1 MKPSAPA
8 RIGWC
13 RLRSDLSRQR
23 SAVSLLALVWA
34 STAAAQTPLQTYSD
48 AFIERYRRTDP
59 KVAYTVTVRDGDRT
73 AYFVELRIANPP
85 NPARLVIPNWAPGAY
100 RLMDSGQNIAGFTAA
115 TTAGDALPVT
125 QDSEISWTVDTKGAT
140 SLVVRYRAGLRDAVQ
155 WRRPN
160 NRWFLR
166 ATSGVIDGPRTF
178 MYLDGWKLTPA
189 HVTFRLPAR
198 WRIAT
203 GLVPTTDSTT
213 YWAPSYDV
221 LIDSPVLIGRFN
233 SSWFTAAG
241 VPHRAVVDLGGG
253 GAVQGARVG
262 RVFVDMLR
270 RVSET
275 AIGIFGSAPYKD
287 YTYIFVAGRGG
298 GLEHLNSTTIGVSAD
313 VLARNPTGAE
323 GVSAHEFFHTWNV
336 KRIRPAELG
345 PFDYERPV
353 RTLNLWVSEGI
364 TDYYTEVILAR
375 SGLNSAADFARRMGD
390 AIGNH
395 RGNAARLVVSPER
408 SSWTVWDSPEVNNSY
423 TISYYLQGQLLG
435 FMLDLAIRDSTDNA
449 KSLDDVMRYLFDHY
463 GGERGFTSEDL
474 RTAIRTAA
482 GPDFRDFRR
491 QYVSGTVEIPWNHFL
506 RAAGWEVTFS
516 EETAVDARIGAITP
530 AVQGGRWRAVA
541 APGSAAAQAGLRTG
555 DELVRVNGRRILD
568 GSDLPPV
575 LRAVRPGGTVTV
587 EVVRDGVPL
596 TIRFTAGT
604 YTRTRAVL
612 RDVPD
617 VTDRMRRIRSG
628 IITGR

>member
-1 MKPSAPA
+1 MF
-8 RIGWC
+8 
-13 RLRSDLSRQR
+13 L
-23 SAVSLLALVWA
+23 VLLTLVGI
-34 STAAAQTPLQTYSD
+34 QQPLQGYAD
-48 AFIERYRRTDP
+48 AFIPQYRRTDP
-59 KVAYTVTVRDGDRT
+59 QVSYTVTVRAADRT

-100 RLMDSGQNIAGFTAA
+100 RLMDSGQNIAAFTAS

-125 QDSEISWTVDTKGAT
+125 QDSEISWTVDTRGAT
-140 SLVVRYRAGLRDAVQ
+140 GIVVRYAAGLRDAVQ

-166 ATSGVIDGPRTF
+166 ATSGIIDGPRTF
-178 MYLDGWKLTPA
+178 MYLHGWKLIPA
-189 HVTFRLPAR
+189 HVTFRLPAG
-198 WRIAT
+198 WHIAT
-203 GLVPTTDSTT
+203 GLVATTDSTT

-221 LIDSPVLIGRFN
+221 LIDSPVLLGHFLDYRF
-233 SSWFTAAG
+233 SAG
-241 VPHRAVVDLGGG
+241 SRPHRAVVDLGG
-253 GAVQGARVG
+253 APAHAARA
-262 RVFVDMLR
+262 FVDMLR

-275 AIGIFGSAPYKD
+275 AIGIFGNAPYKD

-313 VLARNPTGAE
+313 VLARTPSGAE

-336 KRIRPAELG
+336 KRIRPVELG

-353 RTLNLWVSEGI
+353 RTLNLWVSEGV

-375 SGLNSAADFARRMGD
+375 SGLNSSADFTRRMGD

-395 RGNAARLVVSPER
+395 RGNPARLVVSPER

-435 FMLDLAIRDSTDNA
+435 FLLDLAIRDSTDNA

-463 GGERGFTSEDL
+463 AGERGFTSDDL
-474 RTAIRTAA
+474 RTAIRAAA
-482 GPDFRDFRR
+482 GPDFQDFWRR
-491 QYVSGTVEIPWNHFL
+491 YVSGTTEIPWDEYVK
-506 RAAGWEVTFS
+506 AAGWSVRFS
-516 EETAVDARIGAITP
+516 EQTATDARISTITP

-541 APGSAAAQAGLRTG
+541 IPGSAAAAAGLVTG
-555 DELVRVNGRRILD
+555 DELVRVNGREILD
-568 GSDLPPV
+568 GSDVTPV
-575 LRAVRPGGTVTV
+575 LRGVPSGGLVTLQ
-587 EVVRDGVPL
+587 VVRAGQPV

-604 YTRTRAVL
+604 YRQARAAL
-612 RDVPD
+612 IDLPD
-617 VTDRMRRIRSG
+617 QTDRMRRVRSG
-628 IITGR
+628 ILATN